1 MTKSIFLEK
10 PALSVRKQFLA
21 VFLACAV
28 AVVLPQLCHLIGKLT
43 GTGMMIGTV
52 LSPMHF
58 PIIFVGLVAGPIVG
72 AISGILAPLVS
83 FALTG
88 MPLAKMLPLMVVEL
102 FGYGLAAGFLRNIRL
117 NNFVKVFITMIFGR
131 VLRFLACLFMFYAL
145 SKTEIGIFEI
155 WQSIPKCL
163 PGIILQLILLP
174 LLLNKFDSDK

>member
-1 MTKSIFLEK
+1 
-10 PALSVRKQFLA
+10 
-21 VFLACAV
+21 
-28 AVVLPQLCHLIGKLT
+28 
-43 GTGMMIGTV
+43 
-52 LSPMHF
+52 
-58 PIIFVGLVAGPIVG
+58 
-72 AISGILAPLVS
+72 
-83 FALTG
+83 
-88 MPLAKMLPLMVVEL
+88 MPLARMLPLMVVEL

-163 PGIILQLILLP
+163 LGIILQLILIP

>member
-1 MTKSIFLEK
+1 MTTSIIIK
-10 PALSVRKQFLA
+10 RPALSIRKQFLA

-28 AVVLPQLCHLIGKLT
+28 AVILPQLCHLVGKLT

-58 PIIFVGLVAGPIVG
+58 PIIFVGLVAGPWVG

-102 FGYGLAAGFLRNIRL
+102 FGYGLAAGILRNIRL

-131 VLRFLACLFMFYAL
+131 VLRFVACIFMFYAL

-155 WQSIPKCL
+155 WQSIPTCL
-163 PGIILQLILLP
+163 IGIILQLIFIPFLVK
-174 LLLNKFDSDK
+174 KFDSNN